1 MICVN
6 ELGSLKCNKRE
17 ILNQL
22 TVLISPFAPH
32 IAEELWHLLGNHDSV
47 NNATFP
53 ICDESV
59 LIESS
64 FNYPVSFNGKTRFTL
79 ELPLDLKADEVQAII
94 MQNADAQ
101 KWLEGKTPKKVIFVP
116 KKIINVV
123 I

>member
-6 ELGSLKCNKRE
+6 ELGNIKCNKRE
-17 ILNQL
+17 ILSQL

-32 IAEELWHLLGNHDSV
+32 IAEELWHLLGNQDSV

-59 LIESS
+59 LVESS

-79 ELPLDLKADEVQAII
+79 ELPLTIKAEDVQTII
-94 MQNADAQ
+94 MENVDAQ
-101 KWLEGKTPKKVIFVP
+101 RWLDGKTPKKVIFVP